1 MADLVKRGPGRPRTR
16 EKHVAPVRA
25 AEKKIVDR
33 LPEIVDAQIGL
44 ALGIQVQQIDRDTG
58 AEIVYSVPP
67 DGKAGQ
73 YLMNRILGLPTAKV
87 DVEASGGFAFYV
99 DIGSDDSSTGTT

>member
-1 MADLVKRGPGRPRTR
+1 MTDAPKRGPGRPRTR
-16 EKHVAPVRA
+16 EKHAPAVRA

-33 LPEIVDAQIGL
+33 LPEIVDAQIEL
-44 ALGIQVQQIDRDTG
+44 ALGIMVQEVDKNTG
-58 AEIVYSVPP
+58 RLTVFAVPP

-73 YLMNRILGLPTAKV
+73 YLINRILGLPTARV
-87 DVEASGGFAFYV
+87 DLEASGAFTFAV